1 MVDCCGVGGC
11 CCVGGGWD
19 CGGPTAGVDIER
31 FSFSD
36 LESESERSLEGM
48 PESGPDLMSIPDE
61 VCDDTE

>member
-11 CCVGGGWD
+11 CGGGGWD
-19 CGGPTAGVDIER
+19 SGAPTDGVDMER
-31 FSFSD
+31 LSFSD

-48 PESGPDLMSIPDE
+48 PESGPDLMSMPDE